1 MSLLNKFIAPELKIK
16 VAKSESKSKGKSKG
30 KSKPGTAGKQG
41 IVAAGKSG
49 MTLGNFGSLKTQV
62 SGAQGA
68 QGGGGGKP

>member
-1 MSLLNKFIAPELKIK
+1 MFLLNKFVAPELKIK
-16 VAKSESKSKGKSKG
+16 SKGAKSRSKGTG
-30 KSKPGTAGKQG
+30 KSKPGTAGRQG

-68 QGGGGGKP
+68 QGGGGGEK